1 MAKRVVV
8 WGTGN
13 VGAPAL
19 RAIISHAG
27 LELAGVVVS
36 SEAKE
41 GRDAG
46 ELAGLEAR
54 TGVLATRDG
63 KALLA
68 GGTVDAV
75 VYAAIIENR
84 FEEALGEILA
94 CLRAGAN
101 VVTSGLY
108 PLQHE
113 ASAPQVLL
121 DLVRRATSESGA
133 SLMVSGIDPGWN
145 MDILPMLVSAVSS
158 DITEL
163 RMQEV
168 MNYRHYDQPDIVRNT
183 VGLGLAMDSVAP
195 MLEETALQTVWAPMV
210 RLLGEALGHPVDR
223 VTTHVE
229 RRALEKDVE
238 IEGMGLFEKG
248 TMGAFRFEVTGGEAP
263 LCRRARHPHRQR
275 LRARVGLSGPWRGLS
290 PRGHHR
296 QPGGHPVLPQRRS
309 LQEWSRRGRQC
320 HGGLPPGQRDT
331 VCLRCA
337 RGPRE
342 PDHRSVVAWRTAIAC
357 LNRGQ
362 GLCW

>member
-1 MAKRVVV
+1 MPKRVVV
-8 WGTGN
+8 WGTGK

-19 RAIISHAG
+19 RAVISHAG

-46 ELAGLEAR
+46 ELAGLGVK

-94 CLRAGAN
+94 CLKAGAN

-121 DLVRRATSESGA
+121 DLVRQATSESGA

-145 MDILPMLVSAVSS
+145 MDILPLLVSAVSS

-168 MNYRHYDQPDIVRNT
+168 MNYRHYDQPEIVRNT
-183 VGLGLAMDSVAP
+183 VGLGLPMDGVAP

-210 RLLGEALGHPVDR
+210 RLLGEALGHPVDS
-223 VTTHVE
+223 VTTQVE
-229 RRALEKDVE
+229 QRALEKDVE

-248 TMGAFRFEVTGGEAP
+248 TMGAFRFEVTGHYAGKPLYVVEHVTRIDNDCAPEWAYPDHGEGCHRVVITGNPVVTLSCHSEDPYKSGPGAGGNATAACRLVNAIPFVCDAP
-263 LCRRARHPHRQR
+263 AGLVNPITVPLSHGGQQ
-275 LRARVGLSGPWRGLS
+275 LRA
-290 PRGHHR
+290 
-296 QPGGHPVLPQRRS
+296 
-309 LQEWSRRGRQC
+309 
-320 HGGLPPGQRDT
+320 
-331 VCLRCA
+331 
-337 RGPRE
+337 
-342 PDHRSVVAWRTAIAC
+342 
-357 LNRGQ
+357 
-362 GLCW
+362 